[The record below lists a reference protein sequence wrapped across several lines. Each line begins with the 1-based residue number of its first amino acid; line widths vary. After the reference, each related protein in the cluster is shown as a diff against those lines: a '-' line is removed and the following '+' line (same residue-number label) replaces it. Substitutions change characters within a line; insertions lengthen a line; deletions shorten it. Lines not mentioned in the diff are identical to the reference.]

1 MIDNLDKQTQQLPL
15 EQKRGRGRPA
25 TGQAL
30 SNAERQRAYRER
42 QKAQRNEKQDS
53 QKVTYDEVVAIAQEL
68 GERCKAAEEKLAKA
82 LERIEELEAESKK
95 RARTIVEQAR
105 MIQAADE
112 KLAQR
117 NEKPADQNDQLNG
130 VWIVESKRP
139 GSRIWKPCGNP
150 ETNLKDARQAV
161 DYMQFKSGSGQGEEW
176 RAIRADGLFYW
187 PLWAKKTKAAK

>member
-1 MIDNLDKQTQQLPL
+1 MIDHLDKQTQPLPL

-30 SNAERQRAYRER
+30 SNAERQRRYREA
-42 QKAQRNEKQDS
+42 QKAKRNENMHK
-53 QKVTYDEVVAIAQEL
+53 EV
-68 GERCKAAEEKLAKA
+68 AEDLRAELAKA
-82 LERIEELEAESKK
+82 LEKIETTKAKRDELHDQVQKLL
-95 RARTIVEQAR
+95 EQR
-105 MIQAADE
+105 DQLISE
-112 KLAQR
+112 CRKLKNELAQR
-117 NEKPADQNDQLNG
+117 NENPASNNDQLKG

-139 GSRIWKPCGNP
+139 GSRMWKPCGNP

>member
-1 MIDNLDKQTQQLPL
+1 MIDPKDPGTQQLQL
-15 EQKRGRGRPA
+15 EQKRGRGRPK

-30 SNAERQRAYRER
+30 SNAERQRRYREA
-42 QKAQRNEKQDS
+42 QKAQRNEKS
-53 QKVTYDEVVAIAQEL
+53 ENHEVPYEEVVAIAQEL
-68 GERCKAAEEKLAKA
+68 GKRCEAAEKKLRVELELGEKARK
-82 LERIEELEAESKK
+82 RVKELEA
-95 RARTIVEQAR
+95 Q
-105 MIQAADE
+105 
-112 KLAQR
+112 LAQR
-117 NEKPADQNDQLNG
+117 NENPADQNDQLNG

-139 GSRIWKPCGNP
+139 GSRMWKPCGNP